1 MKISV
6 KLDRDIL
13 ILKMDEERSFS
24 EQKTDIEK
32 YLLGMKSFLSNG
44 NVRFGYEGCT
54 LTFDEEIELCHI
66 ADKAFGY
73 EVNFVHKAIPPRSVT
88 RHLGGNG
95 ERLVKKICGTVKPG
109 EVISSD
115 GDILVLGDVNP
126 TSELNAVGDIFI
138 IGNLRGV
145 AHAGCTGDEN
155 AVVYA
160 MHMNPVMVKIAD
172 KIGFVSSSGGNNL
185 NGLAQ
190 IVDGEIKVKL
200 V

>member
-6 KLDRDIL
+6 KLDRDTL
-13 ILKMDEERSFS
+13 ILKMDEERSFA
-24 EQKTDIEK
+24 EQKEDVKK

-44 NVRFGYEGCT
+44 NVRFAYDGCN
-54 LTFDEEIELCHI
+54 LSFDEEIELCHI
-66 ADKAFGY
+66 ADGVFGY
-73 EVNFVHKAIPPRSVT
+73 EVSFVHKQMPPRSVT

-95 ERLVKKICGTVKPG
+95 ERLVKKVYGTVKSG
-109 EVISSD
+109 EVITSG

-126 TSELNAVGDIFI
+126 ASELNAAGDIFV

-145 AHAGCTGDEN
+145 AHAGCTGDEGC
-155 AVVYA
+155 VVYA

-172 KIGFVSSSGGNNL
+172 KIGFVASQGDNL

>member
-1 MKISV
+1 MKFSV

-13 ILKMDEERSFS
+13 ILKLDEERSFS
-24 EQKTDIEK
+24 QQKDEVEK

-44 NVRFGYEGCT
+44 NVRFGYEGCK
-54 LTFDEEIELCHI
+54 LSFDEELELCNI

-73 EVNFVHKAIPPRSVT
+73 EVKFVHKEMPPRAMT
-88 RHLGGNG
+88 RHMGGNG
-95 ERLVKKICGTVKPG
+95 EKLVRKVYGAVKPG
-109 EVISSD
+109 EVIASD

-126 TSELNAVGDIFI
+126 TSELNAVGDIFV

-145 AHAGCTGDEN
+145 AHAGCTGDES

-160 MHMNPVMVKIAD
+160 MHMNPVMVKIAE
-172 KIGFVSSSGGNNL
+172 KIGFVPSNTGDNL